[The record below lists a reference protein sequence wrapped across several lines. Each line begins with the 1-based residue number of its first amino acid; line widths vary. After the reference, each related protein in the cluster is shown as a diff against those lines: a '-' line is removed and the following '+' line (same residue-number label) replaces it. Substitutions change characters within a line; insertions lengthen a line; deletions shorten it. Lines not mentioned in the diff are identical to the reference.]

1 MDTLNKYRDI
11 IKNKLKEY
19 TEIPYAYGDLKCQLI
34 VSDDENNFLLI
45 TQGWED
51 DLRVH
56 GCLVHLEIIE
66 QKIWIHRDGLEDG
79 IANELVTAGIPK
91 SDIVLAFHP
100 PDVRQFTEFAVS

>member
-56 GCLVHLEIIE
+56 GCLVHLEIINH
-66 QKIWIHRDGLEDG
+66 KIWIHRDGMEDG
-79 IANELVTAGIPK
+79 IANELVAAGIPK

-100 PDVRQFTEFAVS
+100 PDVRKFTEFAVS

>member
-1 MDTLNKYRDI
+1 MDTLTKYRDI
-11 IKNKLKEY
+11 IKKKLKEY

-66 QKIWIHRDGLEDG
+66 RKIWIHRDGLEEG
-79 IANELVTAGIPK
+79 IANELVAAGIPK
-91 SDIVLAFHP
+91 SDIVLGFHP

>member
-11 IKNKLKEY
+11 IKSKLKEY

-56 GCLVHLEIIE
+56 GCLVHIEIINN
-66 QKIWIHRDGLEDG
+66 KIWIHRDGLEDG
-79 IANELVTAGIPK
+79 IANELVAAGIPK

-100 PDVRQFTEFAVS
+100 PDIRKFTEFAVS

>member
-1 MDTLNKYRDI
+1 MDTLNKYRNI

-34 VSDDENNFLLI
+34 ISNDENNFLLI

-51 DLRVH
+51 DLRIH
-56 GCLVHLEIIE
+56 GCLVHLEIIN

-79 IANELVTAGIPK
+79 IASELVMAGIPK

-100 PDVRQFTEFAVS
+100 PEVRQFTEFAIS

>member
-34 VSDDENNFLLI
+34 VSDDQNNFWLI

-51 DLRVH
+51 ELRVH
-56 GCLVHLEIIE
+56 GCLVHLEIINN
-66 QKIWIHRDGLEDG
+66 KIWIQCDNTEDG
-79 IANELVTAGIPK
+79 IANELVAAGIPK

-100 PDVRQFTEFAVS
+100 PDVRKFTEFAVS

>member
-1 MDTLNKYRDI
+1 MDTLNKYRNI

-34 VSDDENNFLLI
+34 ISNDENNFLLI

-56 GCLVHLEIIE
+56 GCLVHLEIIN

-79 IANELVTAGIPK
+79 IASELVTAGIPK

-100 PDVRQFTEFAVS
+100 PEVRQFTEFAIS

>member
-1 MDTLNKYRDI
+1 MDTLNQYRDI
-11 IKNKLKEY
+11 MKNKLKEY
-19 TEIPYAYGDLKCQLI
+19 TKIPYAYGDLKCQLI
-34 VSDDENNFLLI
+34 ISNDENNFLLI

-56 GCLVHLEIIE
+56 GCLVHLEIIN

-79 IANELVTAGIPK
+79 IASELVRSGIPK

-100 PDVRQFTEFAVS
+100 PDVRQFTEFAIS